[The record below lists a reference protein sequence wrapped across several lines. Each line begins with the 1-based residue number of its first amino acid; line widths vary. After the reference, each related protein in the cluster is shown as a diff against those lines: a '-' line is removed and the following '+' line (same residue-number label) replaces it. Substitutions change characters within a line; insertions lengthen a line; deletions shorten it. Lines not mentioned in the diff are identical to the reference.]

1 MNTDEQSRIYQSIRE
16 YCDKYNIPI
25 ESLLDILEDQKV
37 LPMIRGKATEY
48 IAAVVLKQTLN
59 PREWHVQKLNL
70 NPQSNQYDEDISV
83 TFSRTGKRLKVEAKS
98 AVRASFRK
106 GSKNTKIQSPH
117 FKVKCHKSRS
127 NISRSKTTNDRYLAN
142 EFDVLVCN
150 VSNALF
156 RGKSLRPELELI
168 EKEDAIS
175 WLKLFYDVETEGDLI
190 RKAYDDWMF
199 CFPESIAMADGSIP
213 RTPSVKIQD
222 DENWFRM
229 SELEARLLEKIE
241 GAAKY

>member
-1 MNTDEQSRIYQSIRE
+1 MNTDEQSRIYHSIRE

-25 ESLLDILEDQKV
+25 EGLLDILEDQKV

-48 IAAVVLKQTLN
+48 IAAIVLKQTLN

-106 GSKNTKIQSPH
+106 GSKNTKVQTPH
-117 FKVKCHKSRS
+117 YKVKCHKSRS
-127 NISRSKTTNDRYLAN
+127 NISKSETTNDRYMAD
-142 EFDVLVCN
+142 EFDLIICN
-150 VSNALF
+150 ISNALF
-156 RGKSLRPELELI
+156 KGKSMRPELELI
-168 EKEDAIS
+168 ETREAVS
-175 WLKLFYDVETEGDLI
+175 WLKDFYEVETDKELI

-199 CFPESIAMADGSIP
+199 CFPVTIALADGSIP
-213 RTPSVKIQD
+213 RTPTVKVEK
-222 DENWFRM
+222 DENWFRI
-229 SELEARLLEKIE
+229 SELENKLLEKIE
-241 GAAKY
+241 QAAI